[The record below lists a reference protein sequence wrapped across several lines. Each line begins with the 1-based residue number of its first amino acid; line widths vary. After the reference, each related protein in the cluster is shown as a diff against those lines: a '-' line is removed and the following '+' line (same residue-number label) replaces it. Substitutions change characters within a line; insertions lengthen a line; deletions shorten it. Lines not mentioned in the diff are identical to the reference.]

1 MARIVTITSD
11 FGWKDYYLAVIKGAI
26 LCESTDINL
35 VDITHEI
42 DNYDIVHAAFV
53 IRNTWHNFPPGTIHI
68 ISVNDFGNAGG
79 NFIAIKHA
87 GQFFLGPDNG
97 IFSLIFPEMP
107 PETFQLPIPSEL
119 PHGFVLKQIYAK
131 AVAHIIEGRSF
142 DQIGIPQTSIVE
154 RLSFQPVLTH
164 SRIQGTVIHV
174 DNYENVI
181 INISRELF
189 EKVGHGRPF
198 AIYFKRHDPITRL
211 CNYYQDVLVG
221 EVLSFFN
228 SAGYLEI
235 AINMG
240 KASSLLDLKL
250 EDSVQVDFS

>member
-42 DNYDIVHAAFV
+42 DTYDIVHAAFV
-53 IRNTWHNFPPGTIHI
+53 IRNTWHSFPHGTIHI

-79 NFIAIKHA
+79 NFIAIRQE
-87 GQFFLGPDNG
+87 GQYFLGPDNG
-97 IFSLIFPEMP
+97 IFSLIFPNTP
-107 PETFQLPIPSEL
+107 AETYQLPTPAEL
-119 PHGFVLKQIYAK
+119 PHGFLLRQVYAQ
-131 AVAHIIEGRSF
+131 AVAHIVHERPF
-142 DQIGIPQTSIVE
+142 REIGTPQTSIVK

-164 SRIQGTVIHV
+164 SRIQGAVIHV

-189 EKVGHGRPF
+189 DKVGHGRPF
-198 AIYFKRHDPITRL
+198 GIYFKRHDPITKL
-211 CNYYQDVLVG
+211 SNYYQDVPVG

-250 EDSVQVDFS
+250 EDSVQIDFS